1 MPIMPRASTGPP
13 LMSDTAV
20 SRSPVPLTCCCTIIS
35 SSGEATT
42 DESTPEPTAAP
53 IFSEL
58 LSSRGTPPVKAFL
71 MAPLRKN
78 CVMTH
83 PALLSVFAKY
93 PARHRSERR
102 LSANVLSHG
111 ACWAAAPV
119 LTSVQ
124 HPRIHGERQPLLF
137 RVLPIVGALQQRR
150 VCVGWT
156 AIGEH
161 VA

>member
-1 MPIMPRASTGPP
+1 
-13 LMSDTAV
+13 
-20 SRSPVPLTCCCTIIS
+20 VPLTCCCTIIS

-102 LSANVLSHG
+102 LSANVLSQG
-111 ACWAAAPV
+111 ACWQ
-119 LTSVQ
+119 LLWCS
-124 HPRIHGERQPLLF
+124 PRYSTRGSMVNGNPCCFAFFQ
-137 RVLPIVGALQQRR
+137 
-150 VCVGWT
+150 
-156 AIGEH
+156 
-161 VA
+161 